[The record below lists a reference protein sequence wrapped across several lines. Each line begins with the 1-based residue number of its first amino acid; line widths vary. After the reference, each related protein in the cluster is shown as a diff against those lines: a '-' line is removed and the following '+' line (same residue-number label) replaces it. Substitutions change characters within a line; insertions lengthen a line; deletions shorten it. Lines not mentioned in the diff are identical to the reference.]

1 MGRRKETHTAKWNR
15 NRQTTISDQGEVVI
29 PLMSRGRPLELRETE
44 EDVRLMMKS
53 VEEARL
59 RHATD
64 QLQRELGQRV
74 SNLQRQVW
82 DRDRR
87 IDQLDRRTKELEQA
101 IDGAHAVAHKDQ
113 AATTGQVD
121 PFAFLKQ
128 PDATAKSH

>member
-15 NRQTTISDQGEVVI
+15 SRQTTISDQGEVVL

-64 QLQRELGQRV
+64 QRRRQLGQRV
-74 SNLQRQVW
+74 SELQRQVW

-101 IDGAHAVAHKDQ
+101 IDGAHAVAHKEQ
-113 AATTGQVD
+113 AAAPSPD
-121 PFAFLKQ
+121 PFALLEG
-128 PDATAKSH
+128 PNATTKPH